1 MGNIND
7 KQLQELEQSVQA
19 KWTEAFVAEPQTQ
32 LNSLATRYTSTTA
45 SNNYAFLEALGSWSE
60 WHGARQFK
68 DIASDDYK
76 VINRTYESSIKMP
89 REQIEDDQVGM
100 YMDIVPSMVSGWFKK
115 QQALIFN
122 VLTSNPLAYD
132 GVALFSTS
140 RTYGTGNTISNT
152 TTSAL
157 TATTFEAAYVA
168 MQSYTDHQGEP
179 LATQP
184 DTLVVGP
191 SLAKTAS
198 DIIGNLYRGDGETSA
213 VQIQNYYNSLGI
225 RLVVSPYLIGTYA
238 NYWYLADTT
247 DVVKGVLLQI
257 RRNPMPVLSNAQE
270 VSRTNTVDFMA
281 DGRMAAG
288 PAVPHK
294 IYGGLVSA

>member
-1 MGNIND
+1 MDINN
-7 KQLQELEQSVQA
+7 KSLQALEESIQA
-19 KWTEAFVAEPQTQ
+19 KWTKAFNAPPQNQ
-32 LNSLATRYTSTTA
+32 LNVLATRYTSTTA

-76 VINRTYESSIKMP
+76 VINRTFESSIKMP
-89 REQIEDDQVGM
+89 KEQLEDDQAGM
-100 YMDIVPSMVSGWFKK
+100 YMDIVPSMSAGWFKK
-115 QQALIFN
+115 QQALIMA

-132 GVALFSTS
+132 GKALFATDRAYGDSTI
-140 RTYGTGNTISNT
+140 NNT
-152 TTSAL
+152 TSGAL

-168 MQSYTDHQGEP
+168 MQSYTDHDGEP
-179 LATQP
+179 LATMP

-191 SLAKTAS
+191 SLAKTAD
-198 DIIGNLYRGDGETSA
+198 DILGNRYIGDGETSA
-213 VQIQNYYNSLGI
+213 VQIMNYYNSLGV
-225 RLVVSPYLIGTYA
+225 RLVVSPYLIDTYK

-257 RRNPMPVLSNAQE
+257 RRNPMPTLSNAQE
-270 VSRTNTVDFMA
+270 VERSNTVDFMA
-281 DGRMAAG
+281 SGRMAAG

>member
-1 MGNIND
+1 MDINN
-7 KQLQELEQSVQA
+7 KSLQALEESIQA
-19 KWTEAFVAEPQTQ
+19 KWTKAFNAPPQNQ
-32 LNSLATRYTSTTA
+32 LNVLATRYTSTTA

-76 VINRTYESSIKMP
+76 VINRTFESSIKMP
-89 REQIEDDQVGM
+89 KEQLEDDQAGM
-100 YMDIVPSMVSGWFKK
+100 YMDIVPSMSAGWFKK
-115 QQALIFN
+115 QQALIMA

-132 GVALFSTS
+132 GKALFATDRAYGDSTI
-140 RTYGTGNTISNT
+140 NNT
-152 TTSAL
+152 TSGAL

-168 MQSYTDHQGEP
+168 MQSYTDHDGEP
-179 LATQP
+179 LATMP

-191 SLAKTAS
+191 SLAKTAD
-198 DIIGNLYRGDGETSA
+198 DILGNRYIGDGETSA
-213 VQIQNYYNSLGI
+213 VQIMNYYNSLGV
-225 RLVVSPYLIGTYA
+225 RLVVSPYLIGTYK

-257 RRNPMPVLSNAQE
+257 RRNPMPTLSNAQE
-270 VSRTNTVDFMA
+270 VERSNTVDFMA
-281 DGRMAAG
+281 SGRMAAG

>member
-7 KQLQELEQSVQA
+7 KQLQELEQTVQA

-76 VINRTYESSIKMP
+76 VVNKTYESSIKMP

-100 YMDIVPSMVSGWFKK
+100 YMDIVPSMVKGWFKK

-132 GVALFSTS
+132 GKALFATDRAYGDSTI
-140 RTYGTGNTISNT
+140 NNT

-157 TATTFEAAYVA
+157 TATTFNTAYVA
-168 MQSYTDHQGEP
+168 MQSYTDHEGEP
-179 LATQP
+179 LATMP

-191 SLAKTAS
+191 KLAKTAS
-198 DIIGNLYRGDGETSA
+198 DILGNLYITDGNASA
-213 VQIQNYYNSLGI
+213 VQIQNYYNSLGV
-225 RLVVSPYLIGTYA
+225 RLVVSPYLIGDYDD
-238 NYWYLADTT
+238 YWYLADTT

-257 RRNPMPVLSNAQE
+257 RRNPMPVLSNSQE
-270 VSRTNTVDFMA
+270 VARSNTIDFMA

-294 IYGGLVSA
+294 IYGGLVS